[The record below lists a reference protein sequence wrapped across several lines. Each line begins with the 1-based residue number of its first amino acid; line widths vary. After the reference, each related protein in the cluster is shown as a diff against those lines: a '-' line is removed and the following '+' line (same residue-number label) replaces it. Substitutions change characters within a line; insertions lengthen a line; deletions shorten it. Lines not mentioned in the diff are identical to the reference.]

1 MNSFLEWKFAS
12 RNLLRNQRRTFSTGL
27 AMVVAFVAISLLA
40 GHIFHSRYSI
50 KALVIYL
57 NHLGHI
63 SIYKKG
69 GVENFELHP
78 DQFQISDAELAQL
91 TEVLKPLETKISATG
106 SFLSTPAL
114 LSNGTKT
121 IPIVL
126 QGMTPELDEF
136 TRHHPLVLKWIPE
149 LQDQFSK
156 ESFLEIQKQI
166 PDAISISQGVG
177 ELLGQT
183 KPLEKMSSTE
193 KEIQIA
199 GRTIDG
205 DLNAVNGTLAMR
217 HTTGMPYLED
227 ISVNTSL
234 ALVQELM
241 QTKGVARTVLYL
253 KNESDIPATV
263 KLLKQDFQKRGLTL
277 EALSYRDDRI
287 GEFYNGSISFMY
299 TMAAFF
305 GALILGASALII
317 VNSLTMSLL
326 ERTREIGT
334 LRAIGYTSGRLKSL
348 FIKEAVVLAIIS
360 SVAGIV
366 VTEILA
372 KLINL
377 GGFKLE
383 VPGVSY
389 QINFEVIIEFWFYA
403 AAAAGMI
410 AMTTICSYWVIR
422 RKMEE
427 KIYHLLLESG
437 AVS

>member
-1 MNSFLEWKFAS
+1 
-12 RNLLRNQRRTFSTGL
+12 
-27 AMVVAFVAISLLA
+27 
-40 GHIFHSRYSI
+40 
-50 KALVIYL
+50 
-57 NHLGHI
+57 
-63 SIYKKG
+63 
-69 GVENFELHP
+69 
-78 DQFQISDAELAQL
+78 
-91 TEVLKPLETKISATG
+91 
-106 SFLSTPAL
+106 
-114 LSNGTKT
+114 
-121 IPIVL
+121 
-126 QGMTPELDEF
+126 
-136 TRHHPLVLKWIPE
+136 
-149 LQDQFSK
+149 
-156 ESFLEIQKQI
+156 
-166 PDAISISQGVG
+166 
-177 ELLGQT
+177 
-183 KPLEKMSSTE
+183 MSPSE

-199 GRTIDG
+199 GRTVEG

-253 KNESDIPATV
+253 KDESDIPTV
-263 KLLKQDFQKRGLTL
+263 VKSLSNDFQKRGLDL

-299 TMAAFF
+299 TMAGFF

-334 LRAIGYTSGRLKSL
+334 LRAIGYTSGRLKNL
-348 FIKEAVVLAIIS
+348 FIKEAVVLAMMS
-360 SVAGIV
+360 SVAGII

-389 QINFEVIIEFWFYA
+389 QIEFQVIVEFWFYFVA
-403 AAAAGMI
+403 AGGMI
-410 AMTTICSYWVIR
+410 ALTAVCSYWVVR

>member
-1 MNSFLEWKFAS
+1 MNSSLEWKFAF

-27 AMVVAFVAISLLA
+27 AMIVAFVGISLLA
-40 GHIFHSRYSI
+40 GHIFHSRNSI

-78 DQFQISDAELAQL
+78 DQFQINDTELTQL
-91 TEVLKPLETKISATG
+91 SEIIKPLAKKILITG

-114 LSNGTKT
+114 LSNGNKT

-136 TRHHPLVLKWIPE
+136 ARHHPFVLKWTPE

-156 ESFLEIQKQI
+156 ESFLEIQKQF

-177 ELLGQT
+177 ELLGRT
-183 KPLEKMSSTE
+183 EPLEKMSSVE

-217 HTTGMPYLED
+217 HTTGMPYQED

-234 ALVQELM
+234 GLVQDLM
-241 QTKGVARTVLYL
+241 QTKGVARTVIYL
-253 KNESDIPATV
+253 KDESDIPEIL
-263 KLLKQDFQKRGLTL
+263 KLLSLDFQKRGLPL
-277 EALSYRDDRI
+277 EALSYQDDRI
-287 GEFYNGSISFMY
+287 GEFYNGSLSFMY

-317 VNSLTMSLL
+317 INSLTISLL

-334 LRAIGYTSGRLKSL
+334 LKAIGYTSGRLKKL
-348 FIKEAVVLAIIS
+348 FVKEAVVLAFFS
-360 SVAGIV
+360 SVIGIIL
-366 VTEILA
+366 TEGFA
-372 KLINL
+372 KLVNL
-377 GGFKLE
+377 SGFKLE

-389 QINFEVIIEFWFYA
+389 QIDFQVIVEPWFYVVA
-403 AAAAGMI
+403 SISMI
-410 AMTTICSYWVIR
+410 ALTTACSYWVVR
-422 RKMEE
+422 RKTEE